1 MSYSQDLDWIAD
13 GGVTS
18 PRGFAAGAV
27 YAGIKTYGPEPR
39 LDLAL
44 LASDR
49 PCQAAGVF
57 TLNQVC
63 GAPVVLS
70 RERLARGAG
79 RALIVNAGCSNVAT
93 GARGLADAERMADLA
108 AANLGIA
115 AGDVFVAST
124 GVIGRHLPMPKLEA
138 AVPRIETRT
147 IPEAGLEFA
156 RSIMTTDTVHKSRAL
171 RVEAGGLGY
180 RIGACAKGSGMVHP
194 NMATVLCFLTTD
206 APAERAWL
214 QRTLKEVAD
223 QSLNMLDVDMDSST
237 SDTMLLLA
245 NGAAGGAP
253 LDDAHPAAPAFVA
266 ALRELAVELTRDL
279 ARDGE
284 GARTMIEVVVSGAQ
298 DIEDARRAARTVVSS
313 PLVKTM
319 VTGRDPNLG
328 RVLMAL
334 GRSGARIALDR
345 TSVWIGDLCAFE
357 RGAPTDADYRAISR
371 AMDRSEVQIRADL
384 GSGDSRAVAWGCDLT
399 AEYVAINADYTT

>member
-1 MSYSQDLDWIAD
+1 MEDLDWIVD

-63 GAPVVLS
+63 GAPVVVS
-70 RERLARGAG
+70 RERIARGEG

-93 GARGLADAERMADLA
+93 GARGLADAVRMAELA
-108 AANLGIA
+108 ALHLGIA
-115 AGDVFVAST
+115 NSQVLVAST

-138 AVPRIETRT
+138 AVPRIEIRT
-147 IPEAGLEFA
+147 SPEAGLEFA
-156 RSIMTTDTVHKSRAL
+156 RAIMTTDTVRKSRAL
-171 RVEAGGLGY
+171 RLSAEGRSYHIGG
-180 RIGACAKGSGMVHP
+180 CAKGAGMVHP

-206 APAERAWL
+206 APTDRAWL
-214 QRTLKEVAD
+214 QRILKRVAD
-223 QSLNMLDVDMDSST
+223 ESLNMLDVDMDSST

-266 ALRELAVELTRDL
+266 ALRGLAVELTRDL

-284 GARTMIEVVVSGAQ
+284 GARTLIEVVVSGAQ
-298 DIEDARRAARTVVSS
+298 DTEDARKAARTVVSS

-345 TSVWIGDLCAFE
+345 TSVWIGELCAFE
-357 RGAPTDADYRAISR
+357 LGVPTDVDYGAISH
-371 AMDRSEVQIRADL
+371 AMDRPEVQIRADL
-384 GSGDSRAVAWGCDLT
+384 GLGDARATAWGCDLT

>member
-1 MSYSQDLDWIAD
+1 MEELDWITE

-70 RERLARGAG
+70 RERIARGGG

-93 GARGLADAERMADLA
+93 GARGLADAARMTELA
-108 AANLGIA
+108 SANLGIA
-115 AGDVFVAST
+115 ASEVLVAST

-147 IPEAGLEFA
+147 SAEAGLEFA
-156 RSIMTTDTVHKSRAL
+156 RAIMTTDTVRKSRAV
-171 RVEAGGLGY
+171 RVEAGGLSY
-180 RIGACAKGSGMVHP
+180 HIGACAKGSGMVHP

-206 APAERAWL
+206 APADCGWL
-214 QRTLKEVAD
+214 QRTLKQVAD

-245 NGAAGGAP
+245 NGAAGGSP

-266 ALRELAVELTRDL
+266 ALRGLAIELTRDL

-284 GARTMIEVVVSGAQ
+284 GARTLIEVSVSGAQ
-298 DIEDARRAARTVVSS
+298 DAEDARRAARTVVSS

-334 GRSGARIALDR
+334 GRSGAQIALER
-345 TSVWIGDLCAFE
+345 TSVWIGELCAFE
-357 RGAPTDADYRAISR
+357 RGAPTDVDYAAISR
-371 AMDRSEVQIRADL
+371 AMDRPEVHIRADL
-384 GSGDSRAVAWGCDLT
+384 GSGDGRATAWGCDLT
-399 AEYVAINADYTT
+399 ADYVAINADYTT